1 MKKLELEGRLNIPLS
16 EKDLMNLE
24 LLASRLQKN
33 KTDRSTNR
41 ITKASLIRALIAMLV
56 SNKDVI
62 STLQIKDEKE
72 LVNYFVKHTSLKY

>member
-1 MKKLELEGRLNIPLS
+1 MKKLELEGRINIPLS

-72 LVNYFVKHTSLKY
+72 LISYFVKHTSLK

>member
-62 STLQIKDEKE
+62 STLQVKDEKE
-72 LVNYFVKHTSLKY
+72 LINYFVKHSVLK

>member
-72 LVNYFVKHTSLKY
+72 LISYFVKHTSLKY

>member
-41 ITKASLIRALIAMLV
+41 ITKASLIRALIAMIV

-62 STLQIKDEKE
+62 STLQVKDEKE
-72 LVNYFVKHTSLKY
+72 LISYFVKHTSLK

>member
-16 EKDLMNLE
+16 EKDLINLE

-62 STLQIKDEKE
+62 STLQVKDEKE
-72 LVNYFVKHTSLKY
+72 LISYFVKHTSLK

>member
-62 STLQIKDEKE
+62 STLQVKDEKE
-72 LVNYFVKHTSLKY
+72 LSSYFVKHTSLK

>member
-41 ITKASLIRALIAMLV
+41 ITKASLIRALIALLV
-56 SNKDVI
+56 SNKDVL
-62 STLQIKDEKE
+62 STLQVKDEKE
-72 LVNYFVKHTSLKY
+72 LVNYFVKHTSLK

>member
-33 KTDRSTNR
+33 KTNRSTNR

-62 STLQIKDEKE
+62 STLQVKDEKE
-72 LVNYFVKHTSLKY
+72 LISYFVKHTSLKY

>member
-62 STLQIKDEKE
+62 STLQVKDEKE
-72 LVNYFVKHTSLKY
+72 LISYFVKHTSLKY

>member
-56 SNKDVI
+56 SSKDVI
-62 STLQIKDEKE
+62 STLQVKDEKE
-72 LVNYFVKHTSLKY
+72 LINYFVKHSVLK

>member
-62 STLQIKDEKE
+62 STLQVKDEKE
-72 LVNYFVKHTSLKY
+72 LLSYFVKHTSLKY

>member
-24 LLASRLQKN
+24 LLASRVQKN

-56 SNKDVI
+56 SNKDVL
-62 STLQIKDEKE
+62 STLQVKDEKE
-72 LVNYFVKHTSLKY
+72 LISYFVKHTSLKY

>member
-1 MKKLELEGRLNIPLS
+1 MKNLELEGRLNIPLS

-62 STLQIKDEKE
+62 STLQVKDEKE
-72 LVNYFVKHTSLKY
+72 LISYFVKHTSLK

>member
-62 STLQIKDEKE
+62 STLQVKDEKE
-72 LVNYFVKHTSLKY
+72 LISYFVKHTSVK

>member
-16 EKDLMNLE
+16 EKDLINLE

-33 KTDRSTNR
+33 KTDRTTNR

>member
-62 STLQIKDEKE
+62 STLQVKDEKE
-72 LVNYFVKHTSLKY
+72 LINYFVKHTSLK

>member
-62 STLQIKDEKE
+62 STLQVKDEKE
-72 LVNYFVKHTSLKY
+72 LISYFIKHTSLK

>member
-24 LLASRLQKN
+24 LLDSRLQKN

-62 STLQIKDEKE
+62 STLQVKDEKE
-72 LVNYFVKHTSLKY
+72 LISYFVKHTSLK

>member
-62 STLQIKDEKE
+62 STLQVKDEKE
-72 LVNYFVKHTSLKY
+72 LISYFVKHTSLK

>member
-62 STLQIKDEKE
+62 STLQVKDEKE
-72 LVNYFVKHTSLKY
+72 LISYFVKHSILK

>member
-41 ITKASLIRALIAMLV
+41 ITKASLIRALIAMLI
-56 SNKDVI
+56 SNKDLI
-62 STLQIKDEKE
+62 SSLQVKDEKE
-72 LVNYFVKHTSLKY
+72 LISYFVKHTSLK

>member
-16 EKDLMNLE
+16 EKDLINLE

-72 LVNYFVKHTSLKY
+72 LVNYFVKHTSLK

>member
-41 ITKASLIRALIAMLV
+41 ITKASLIRALIAILV

-62 STLQIKDEKE
+62 STLQVKDEKE
-72 LVNYFVKHTSLKY
+72 LINYFVKHTSLK

>member
-56 SNKDVI
+56 SNKDI
-62 STLQIKDEKE
+62 MSTLQVKDEKE
-72 LVNYFVKHTSLKY
+72 LISYFVKHTSLK

>member
-62 STLQIKDEKE
+62 STLQVKDEKE
-72 LVNYFVKHTSLKY
+72 LVNYFVKHSVLK

>member
-41 ITKASLIRALIAMLV
+41 ITKASVIRALIAMLV

-62 STLQIKDEKE
+62 STLQVKDEKE
-72 LVNYFVKHTSLKY
+72 LISYFVKHTSLK

>member
-1 MKKLELEGRLNIPLS
+1 MKKLELEGRLNVPLS
-16 EKDLMNLE
+16 EKDLINLE

-62 STLQIKDEKE
+62 STLQVKDEKE
-72 LVNYFVKHTSLKY
+72 LISYFVKHTSLK

>member
-72 LVNYFVKHTSLKY
+72 LVNYFVKHTSLK

>member
-16 EKDLMNLE
+16 EKDLMILE

-62 STLQIKDEKE
+62 STLQVKDEKE
-72 LVNYFVKHTSLKY
+72 LISYFVKHTSLKY

>member
-62 STLQIKDEKE
+62 STLQVKDEKE
-72 LVNYFVKHTSLKY
+72 LISYFVKHTSLE

>member
-62 STLQIKDEKE
+62 STLQVKDEKE
-72 LVNYFVKHTSLKY
+72 LINYFVKHSILK

>member
-56 SNKDVI
+56 SNKDLI
-62 STLQIKDEKE
+62 STLQVKDEKE
-72 LVNYFVKHTSLKY
+72 LINYFVKHTSLK

>member
-16 EKDLMNLE
+16 EKDLINLE

-62 STLQIKDEKE
+62 STLQVKDEKE
-72 LVNYFVKHTSLKY
+72 LISYFVKHISLKY

>member
-41 ITKASLIRALIAMLV
+41 ITKASLLRALIAMLV

-62 STLQIKDEKE
+62 STLQVKDEKE
-72 LVNYFVKHTSLKY
+72 LISYFVKHTSLK

>member
-1 MKKLELEGRLNIPLS
+1 MKKLEYEARLNIPLS

-62 STLQIKDEKE
+62 STLQVKDEKE
-72 LVNYFVKHTSLKY
+72 LLSYFVKHTSLKY

>member
-56 SNKDVI
+56 SNKDLI
-62 STLQIKDEKE
+62 SSLQVKDEKE
-72 LVNYFVKHTSLKY
+72 LISYFVKHTSLK

>member
-1 MKKLELEGRLNIPLS
+1 MKKLEIEGRLNIPLS

-72 LVNYFVKHTSLKY
+72 LVNYFVKHTSLK

>member
-16 EKDLMNLE
+16 EKDLINLE

-41 ITKASLIRALIAMLV
+41 ITKASLIRSLIAMLV

-62 STLQIKDEKE
+62 STLQVKDEKE
-72 LVNYFVKHTSLKY
+72 LISYFVKHTSLK

>member
-16 EKDLMNLE
+16 EKDLINLE

-62 STLQIKDEKE
+62 STLQVKDEKE
-72 LVNYFVKHTSLKY
+72 LISYFVKHTSLKY